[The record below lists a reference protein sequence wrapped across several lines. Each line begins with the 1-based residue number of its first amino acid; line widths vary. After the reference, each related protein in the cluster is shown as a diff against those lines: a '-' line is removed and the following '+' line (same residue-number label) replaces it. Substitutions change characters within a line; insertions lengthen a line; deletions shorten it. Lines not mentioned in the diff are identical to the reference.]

1 MGRNMKVVAATKKHL
16 TKEEKE
22 KRKEIEEKASD
33 GFAMLQR
40 TPPDYLSKNAKAEYR
55 RIIKDL
61 RNLPIRNL
69 DRVVLENY
77 CVWYAVYRDVSS
89 ELDKAGYVV
98 SDEDKGR
105 IPNPLILTLEKA
117 TTNIRSSAS
126 QLGLTVDSRMKMFV
140 PKTEEKKVSI
150 FDKFGG

>member
-33 GFAMLQR
+33 GLAMLQA
-40 TPPDYLSKNAKAEYR
+40 TPPDYLNATAKREYR

-69 DRVVLENY
+69 DRAMLENY
-77 CVWYAVYRDVSS
+77 CTWNAVYLEVVGKI
-89 ELDKAGYVV
+89 DKHGYVIFEEEKV
-98 SDEDKGR
+98 WIS
-105 IPNPLILTLEKA
+105 NPLILTLEKA
-117 TTNIRSSAS
+117 TGNRRSSA
-126 QLGLTVDSRMKMFV
+126 
-140 PKTEEKKVSI
+140 
-150 FDKFGG
+150 